1 MVTGWSIS
9 VKTDQVVH
17 HEKNMRVINWS
28 TNLLVSLINQAE
40 QNSSLLGIASLEVG
54 NTFDNH
60 AKPRNL
66 FIYQNKR
73 DILLKIFSA

>member
-40 QNSSLLGIASLEVG
+40 QNLSLLGLASPEAG
-54 NTFDNH
+54 N
-60 AKPRNL
+60 A
-66 FIYQNKR
+66 FIIENK
-73 DILLKIFSA
+73 LS